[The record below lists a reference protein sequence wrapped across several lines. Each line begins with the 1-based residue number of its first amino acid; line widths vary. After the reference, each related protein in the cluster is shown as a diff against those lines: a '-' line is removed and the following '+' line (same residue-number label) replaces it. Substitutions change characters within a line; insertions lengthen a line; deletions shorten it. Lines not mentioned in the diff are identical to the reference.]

1 MQAEEHKELQESMMS
16 KKTRRLYGRM
26 QHGIKKKE
34 EENDRL
40 RSKRKRLDK
49 EEVEGKETNS
59 SSNSNGRSTR
69 SKKAST
75 ASAPVVGTRSSSRI
89 KEQNVKKSI

>member
-1 MQAEEHKELQESMMS
+1 MMS

-34 EENDRL
+34 IENERL

-49 EEVEGKETNS
+49 GEVEETRS
-59 SSNSNGRSTR
+59 SSNSGRATR
-69 SKKAST
+69 SKKAVT
-75 ASAPVVGTRSSSRI
+75 NPVIGTRSSSR
-89 KEQNVKKSI
+89 NKK